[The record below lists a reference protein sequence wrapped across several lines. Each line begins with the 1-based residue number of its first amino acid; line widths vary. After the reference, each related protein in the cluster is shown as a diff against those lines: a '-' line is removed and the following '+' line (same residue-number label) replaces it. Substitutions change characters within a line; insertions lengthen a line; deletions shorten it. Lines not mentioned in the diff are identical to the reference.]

1 MKYLTNLEDLFDW
14 IAFDKSDL
22 SGMLLSQAWKAENGL
37 SGGVAKTA
45 FSEGCLFVFA
55 DLPDE
60 DIFNP
65 VTEFNQR
72 AFTEG
77 DVFEIF
83 LQVEGAE
90 EYYEFH
96 VSPTNQKF
104 QLHFQR
110 KREGEGLEAFDAALI
125 EEPIESEV
133 RLFPEA
139 KRWEVYARI
148 PLSRIGVGDAGDR
161 PLVLKGS
168 FCRYDYTRSPEGGT
182 ALELYSTS
190 PHKKLSFHRRQEWCG
205 LIGFKSVS
213 R

>member
-1 MKYLTNLEDLFDW
+1 MKCLTNIKDLHDW
-14 IAFDKSDL
+14 IAFDKSAL
-22 SGMLLSQAWKAENGL
+22 PGMILSQAWKAENRL

-104 QLHFQR
+104 QLRFQR
-110 KREGEGLEAFDAALI
+110 KREGEGMDAFDAALI

-133 RLFPEA
+133 RLFPEE
-139 KRWEVYARI
+139 KRWEVFARI
-148 PLSRIGVGDAGDR
+148 PLRRIGVADAHEQ
-161 PLVLKGS
+161 PLAIKGS
-168 FCRYDYTRSPEGGT
+168 FCRYDYTRKPEGGPSV
-182 ALELYSTS
+182 ELYSTS
-190 PHKKLSFHRRQEWCG
+190 PHKKLSFHRRQEWRG
-205 LIGFKSVS
+205 LALS
-213 R
+213 